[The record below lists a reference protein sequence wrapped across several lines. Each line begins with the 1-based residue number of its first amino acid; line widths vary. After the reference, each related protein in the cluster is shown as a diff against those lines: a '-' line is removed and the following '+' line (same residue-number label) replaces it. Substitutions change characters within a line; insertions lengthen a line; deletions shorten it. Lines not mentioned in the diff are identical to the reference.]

1 MVTRRTKLIL
11 TIAGGVLLLGGALL
25 LFLNQIGFA
34 LAFGVVGVIVR
45 VLGYVLP
52 LTPFHSIS
60 QRIFCP
66 NCGSLHSVLSDSN
79 QSYSC
84 PLCAYTY

>member
-1 MVTRRTKLIL
+1 MANRRTKLLL
-11 TIAGGVLLLGGALL
+11 TIAGGVLILSGALS
-25 LFLNQIGFA
+25 LFLNQIGLA

-60 QRIFCP
+60 QRLFCP
-66 NCGSLHSVLSDSN
+66 SCGALHSTLRDSD
-79 QSYSC
+79 QRVSC

>member
-1 MVTRRTKLIL
+1 MVNRRTKLLL
-11 TIAGGVLLLGGALL
+11 TIAGGVLILCGALS
-25 LFLNQIGFA
+25 LFFNQIALA

-60 QRIFCP
+60 QRLFCP
-66 NCGSLHSVLSDSN
+66 SCGTLHSAISDTN
-79 QSYSC
+79 QSFSC

>member
-1 MVTRRTKLIL
+1 MVNRRTKLLL
-11 TIAGGVLLLGGALL
+11 TITGGVLILCGALS
-25 LFLNQIGFA
+25 LFLNQIALA

-60 QRIFCP
+60 QRLFCP
-66 NCGSLHSVLSDSN
+66 SCGTLHSAISDTN
-79 QSYSC
+79 QSFSC

>member
-1 MVTRRTKLIL
+1 MVNRRTKLIL
-11 TIAGGVLLLGGALL
+11 TIAGGVFILCGALS
-25 LFLNQIGFA
+25 LFFNQIGLA

-60 QRIFCP
+60 PRLFCP
-66 NCGSLHSVLSDSN
+66 NCGSLHSALSDSN
-79 QSYSC
+79 QSFSC
-84 PLCAYTY
+84 PLCAYIH

>member
-1 MVTRRTKLIL
+1 MVNRRTKLIL
-11 TIAGGVLLLGGALL
+11 TIAGGVLILCGALL
-25 LFLNQIGFA
+25 LFLNQIGLA

-60 QRIFCP
+60 PRLFCP
-66 NCGSLHSVLSDSN
+66 RCGTLHSALNDSN
-79 QSYSC
+79 QSFSC
-84 PLCAYTY
+84 PLCAYIH

>member
-1 MVTRRTKLIL
+1 MVNRRTKLLL
-11 TIAGGVLLLGGALL
+11 TIAGGVLILCGALS
-25 LFLNQIGFA
+25 LFLNQIALA

-60 QRIFCP
+60 QRLFCP
-66 NCGSLHSVLSDSN
+66 SCGTLHSAISDTN
-79 QSYSC
+79 QSFSC
-84 PLCAYTY
+84 PLCAYSY

>member
-1 MVTRRTKLIL
+1 MVTQRTKLIL
-11 TIAGGVLLLGGALL
+11 TIAGGVLILGGALS
-25 LFLNQIGFA
+25 LFFNQIGLA
-34 LAFGVVGVIVR
+34 LAFGVVGVSVR

-66 NCGSLHSVLSDSN
+66 NCGSLHSLLSDSN
-79 QSYSC
+79 QGFSC

>member
-1 MVTRRTKLIL
+1 MVKRRTKLIL
-11 TIAGGVLLLGGALL
+11 TIAGGVLILSGALSL
-25 LFLNQIGFA
+25 YFNQIGFA
-34 LAFGVVGVIVR
+34 LAFGIVGVIVR
-45 VLGYVLP
+45 VLSYVLP

-60 QRIFCP
+60 QRLFCP
-66 NCGSLHSVLSDSN
+66 SCGSFHSPLSNSN

>member
-1 MVTRRTKLIL
+1 MVNRRTKLLL
-11 TIAGGVLLLGGALL
+11 TIAGGVLILCGALS
-25 LFLNQIGFA
+25 LFLNQIALA

-60 QRIFCP
+60 QRLFCP
-66 NCGSLHSVLSDSN
+66 SCGTLHSAINDTN
-79 QSYSC
+79 QSFSC
-84 PLCAYTY
+84 PLCAYSY